1 MTLFSWGR
9 PVLKDRNFFFFFLFI
24 FFINLFFFLYYHSE
38 EKKKKLGEKWNKEL
52 SGSESSNPKCQTWT
66 SDLKLPALFADRLQ
80 ASMLMKA
87 SRKTVLRLTFKQP
100 LYGVKW
106 PNCQR
111 GKPHAAFISHRF
123 DILQRWHI
131 STRTPTKKHS
141 RCMWLEDEVDWDVEN
156 EIGYRRHPVNV
167 AVVTRCPS

>member
-1 MTLFSWGR
+1 MIYCS
-9 PVLKDRNFFFFFLFI
+9 RNFRESKSAPYGEVKKYSGTFYGMRWRSFPEDGLFLRIETFSSSFYLF
-24 FFINLFFFLYYHSE
+24 FFINLFFCITIPRE
-38 EKKKKLGEKWNKEL
+38 KKKLGEKWNKEL

-131 STRTPTKKHS
+131 STRTPTKK
-141 RCMWLEDEVDWDVEN
+141 
-156 EIGYRRHPVNV
+156 
-167 AVVTRCPS
+167 T